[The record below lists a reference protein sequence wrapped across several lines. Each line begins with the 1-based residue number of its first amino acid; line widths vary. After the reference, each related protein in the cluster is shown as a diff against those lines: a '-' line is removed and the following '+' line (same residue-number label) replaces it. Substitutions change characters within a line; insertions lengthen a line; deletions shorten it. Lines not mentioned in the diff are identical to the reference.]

1 MTHTKEIFNYEVMGL
16 LHRIQSYEPN
26 IYNYIMT
33 LVFYKMKNSNELRE
47 AVKLWIISIYKLIIN
62 KSIYSSRS

>member
-47 AVKLWIISIYKLIIN
+47 AVKLWIISI
-62 KSIYSSRS
+62 

>member
-1 MTHTKEIFNYEVMGL
+1 
-16 LHRIQSYEPN
+16 
-26 IYNYIMT
+26 MT